1 MTTDVVTAPA
11 QTRIGE
17 LARRMLDAHIHRVF
31 ILDAQGR
38 PAGVVT
44 ATDILAAV
52 TPIALA
58 TNGGSGQVLPR

>member
-1 MTTDVVTAPA
+1 
-11 QTRIGE
+11 
-17 LARRMLDAHIHRVF
+17 MLDAHIHRVF

-52 TPIALA
+52 ADYDDRERDRA
-58 TNGGSGQVLPR
+58 RRVPR